1 MAISSLPNRQIFE
14 QVTRF
19 QGFVDGSSEIITN
32 SDCWLT
38 LLVIHNTGNSD
49 ATFTLSDR
57 AGAAVAVFSLY
68 RVTGSATDRDTFVF
82 VSKDGL
88 FLPGGFTILAS
99 TGAQLFARGAFRR

>member
-1 MAISSLPNRQIFE
+1 MAITSLPNRQIFE

-19 QGFVDGSSEIITN
+19 QGFVDGSSEIVTT

-57 AGAAVAVFSLY
+57 SGVPVAMFSLY
-68 RVTGSATDRDTFVF
+68 RVTGSATDRDTFCF
-82 VSKDGL
+82 TPKDGL

-99 TGAQLFARGAFRR
+99 TGNQLFARGVFRR